1 MGVRSH
7 NPCIQRFVKKK
18 NKLNAVVPYSRLP
31 ANDSRLFLLFP
42 IFAALMIAYL
52 KGDFVHKSPAVVHV
66 DVNGVGYEV
75 QISLNTYSK
84 IQNLEKGLLHTSL
97 LIREDAHILYGF
109 FDLAEKEMF
118 QHLFS
123 VSGIGAS
130 TARVMLSY
138 MKPDELARAIVQGDT
153 RTLEGI
159 KGIGKKTAERMV
171 LELRDKLAK
180 NPLESNISPMINNT
194 LQQDALNALT
204 ALGIARQQAGQA
216 IEKTIAANP
225 NLSVEELIK
234 LALRTL

>member
-1 MGVRSH
+1 
-7 NPCIQRFVKKK
+7 
-18 NKLNAVVPYSRLP
+18 
-31 ANDSRLFLLFP
+31 
-42 IFAALMIAYL
+42 MIAYL
-52 KGDFVHKSPAVVHV
+52 KGDFVHKSPAIVQVE
-66 DVNGVGYEV
+66 VNGVGYEV

-84 IQNLEKGLLHTSL
+84 IQHLKEGLLHTSL

-109 FDLAEKEMF
+109 FELAEKEMF
-118 QHLFS
+118 LLLIN

-138 MKPDELARAIVQGDT
+138 MKPDELAKAIVQGDT

-180 NPLESNISPMINNT
+180 NPLDSNISPMKNNT

-204 ALGIARQQAGQA
+204 ALGINRQAASQAL
-216 IEKTIAANP
+216 EKTIAAES

-234 LALRTL
+234 KALRTL

>member
-1 MGVRSH
+1 
-7 NPCIQRFVKKK
+7 
-18 NKLNAVVPYSRLP
+18 
-31 ANDSRLFLLFP
+31 
-42 IFAALMIAYL
+42 MIAYL
-52 KGDFVHKSPAVVHV
+52 KGNFVHKSPANVQVE
-66 DVNGVGYEV
+66 VNGIGYDV

-84 IQNLEKGLLHTSL
+84 IQNLDNGTLQTSL

-118 QHLFS
+118 QQLIG

-138 MKPDELARAIVQGDT
+138 MKPEELAKAIIQGDT

-159 KGIGKKTAERMV
+159 KGIGKKSAERMV

-180 NPLESNISPMINNT
+180 HPLDSNISPMKNNT
-194 LQQDALNALT
+194 LHQDALNALT
-204 ALGIARQQAGQA
+204 ALGINRQAANQA
-216 IEKTIAANP
+216 IEKTIAAES

-234 LALRTL
+234 KALRTL